1 MHRYYMSPETQQAV
15 IAESNR
21 LIARRSMTRSR
32 DSGDPSGHA
41 ALDAGA
47 GHGSVESGDD
57 SAFARLV
64 ADLQAVSGDA
74 RSQ

>member
-32 DSGDPSGHA
+32 DSGDPSGHS
-41 ALDAGA
+41 ALDTGS
-47 GHGSVESGDD
+47 GTGSVDSGDD

-64 ADLQAVSGDA
+64 ADLQAVSGDP